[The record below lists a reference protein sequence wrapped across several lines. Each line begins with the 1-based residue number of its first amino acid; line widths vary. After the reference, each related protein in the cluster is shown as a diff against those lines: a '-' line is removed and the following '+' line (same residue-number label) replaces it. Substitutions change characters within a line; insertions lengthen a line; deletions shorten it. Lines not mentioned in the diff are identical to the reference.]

1 MLGNGFDIDLY
12 FTGMSRLFRAPETA
26 ANDPCLFWIFFY
38 FYSKILTGKCIKVLL
53 TGRQAERKLGLK
65 VTSLTVKVLVRYH
78 HHHSFTPAGKHRQ
91 KQILIGGVETHLE
104 HK

>member
-26 ANDPCLFWIFFY
+26 ATDPLFIYFFY
-38 FYSKILTGKCIKVLL
+38 SNILTGKCIKVLL
-53 TGRQAERKLGLK
+53 TRRQAERKLGLK

-78 HHHSFTPAGKHRQ
+78 HHHSFTPAGKHCQ
-91 KQILIGGVETHLE
+91 KQNRGS
-104 HK
+104 